1 MFWDKPIAWVDSYN
15 MRLTCQKRQEILQ
28 RLSPGQLIHLDPR
41 LNSWCSTMTLSPSIM
56 RELSLMDPN
65 QSANRDWSTVLS
77 SILLK
82 LSGAVATS
90 LEWLNPFGT
99 FYDSISSETMHAANQ
114 SWSGPGQP
122 PRVPDLLLTV
132 YESHLVAVG
141 PSRAEEMHNWV
152 YCKSPE
158 MQFQFTRPVWWFFS
172 LERCPAES
180 EESFYAQDSRL
191 KQSGLQAR
199 YRLTSRN
206 GLEGDLFH
214 GHFSAQKF
222 GSLEMDIVFGI
233 FLAILAGLAVH
244 VSYHLF
250 RLHRLHP
257 TVYLWL
263 CSIGSRSFAQIIRL
277 ICTFQF
283 AVTGI
288 YSQALA
294 VISQLLYSTSMSTLF
309 ASLLLLSS
317 GYTVVHHVFTRVVA
331 IVLLLL
337 LICYTLTNACCQV
350 AIELVQ
356 DRGDILS
363 RYHSPPAYVF
373 VALQIMAAIGFWLST
388 SYTIVHWTEKRL
400 FFIRLGAF
408 YSAWFLN
415 TPFWTFITVE
425 LSHKPYTETMIRIW
439 DEAVSIGAYISLL
452 PFAYNYTLGPQPLSW
467 TSEEKDLGVWVSSCL
482 KNSLQCTAVYKRTSQ
497 VLSLL
502 NRIFGRF
509 TRPALPRVSK
519 TYIRPTME
527 YAIQAWS
534 PWLQK
539 DIIHLQRIYHRA
551 TKLVIGLHNKPYE
564 DRIASLNLFD
574 FYYRRI
580 RGDLILTY
588 NILKTPNHPL
598 ENLFVRRRPRTGR
611 RHDFSLAVPHS
622 RVNCRRNFFA
632 VRVCFIWN
640 SLPPNVLLIRPSNAN
655 MVFPLS
661 TSEPAESVSR
671 ETVLEPVP
679 TPKPVKKTTGKSTQT
694 KQPEP
699 AGTSQPQKTTARVH
713 TAKPKTPFTSTEK
726 LFSLTGKP
734 GDLTP
739 PSQSLARN
747 LPGIGSEQPKRPQTT
762 PSAIRTTTTPRP

>member
-1 MFWDKPIAWVDSYN
+1 MARPYLLIPLVAICSAEIFERAINSDKDDSYIKNFLFSSKNSSFSFELVYMETFHPMRLRMFWDSPIAWVDSYN

-65 QSANRDWSTVLS
+65 QSANRDWSTVLA
-77 SILLK
+77 SILLR

-114 SWSGPGQP
+114 TWSGPGQP
-122 PRVPDLLLTV
+122 PRIPDLLRTV
-132 YESHLVAVG
+132 YESHLLAVG
-141 PSRAEEMHNWV
+141 LSRAEEMHNWV

-222 GSLEMDIVFGI
+222 D
-233 FLAILAGLAVH
+233 
-244 VSYHLF
+244 HLF

-317 GYTVVHHVFTRVVA
+317 GYSVVHHVFTRVVA

-439 DEAVSIGAYISLL
+439 DEAVSIGAYIGLL
-452 PFAYNYTLGPQPLSW
+452 
-467 TSEEKDLGVWVSSCL
+467 
-482 KNSLQCTAVYKRTSQ
+482 
-497 VLSLL
+497 
-502 NRIFGRF
+502 
-509 TRPALPRVSK
+509 
-519 TYIRPTME
+519 
-527 YAIQAWS
+527 
-534 PWLQK
+534 
-539 DIIHLQRIYHRA
+539 
-551 TKLVIGLHNKPYE
+551 
-564 DRIASLNLFD
+564 
-574 FYYRRI
+574 
-580 RGDLILTY
+580 
-588 NILKTPNHPL
+588 
-598 ENLFVRRRPRTGR
+598 
-611 RHDFSLAVPHS
+611 
-622 RVNCRRNFFA
+622 
-632 VRVCFIWN
+632 
-640 SLPPNVLLIRPSNAN
+640 LLIRPSNAN

-661 TSEPAESVSR
+661 TSEPGESVSR

-694 KQPEP
+694 KHNEP
-699 AGTSQPQKTTARVH
+699 AGTSQPPKTTSRAH

-762 PSAIRTTTTPRP
+762 PSAIRITTTPRP